1 MAKTLAFSVTAAL
14 GIALAACSGN
24 ATDTEENVLTA
35 NEVGTVDPMANTA
48 MGGMNDSAAA
58 AMPAADYVTQAA
70 ASDMFEIRSSELA
83 ADKAESA
90 EVKELAQMLI
100 TDHTRSSNELKTIA
114 ASMQP
119 QLDVPAALPAAMQSQ
134 IDQLEGASGAEFDR
148 LYATQQV
155 QAHQQALDLHRRYAE
170 AGDAAQLK
178 TFAERTAGV
187 IEGHLER
194 AQQLAR

>member
-58 AMPAADYVTQAA
+58 ALPAADYVTQAA

-90 EVKELAQMLI
+90 EVKELARMLI

>member
-1 MAKTLAFSVTAAL
+1 MAKTLAFSATAAL
-14 GIALAACSGN
+14 GLALAACSGN
-24 ATDTEENVLTA
+24 DTDTQDEVLTA
-35 NEVGTVDPMANTA
+35 NELATVDPMANTA
-48 MGGMNDSAAA
+48 MGGMNDSAMA

-83 ADKAESA
+83 ANNAESA
-90 EVKELAQMLI
+90 AVKDFARMMI

-119 QLDVPAALPAAMQSQ
+119 PLPIPTTLPPDMQSRL
-134 IDQLEGASGAEFDR
+134 DQLEDANGAEFDR
-148 LYATQQV
+148 LYAAQQA

-170 AGDAAQLK
+170 SGDAAQLK
-178 TFAERTAGV
+178 TFAGQTADV
-187 IEGHLER
+187 VQGHLER

>member
-14 GIALAACSGN
+14 GLALAACSGN

-58 AMPAADYVTQAA
+58 ALPAADYVTQAA

-90 EVKELAQMLI
+90 EVKELARMLI

>member
-90 EVKELAQMLI
+90 EVKELARMLI